1 MLNWL
6 KTFVQKFGNDWA
18 MNLVSMVT
26 YSLIT
31 TIFPLLLGILTIAA
45 LILNFLPL
53 SSIDSLAANINSALP
68 ANLTQGA
75 NGISVKQ
82 LLTGLA
88 SASGVLAI
96 VSLVGLLFTGS
107 NLFTS
112 MENAFSVIYKVKD
125 RGFIGQRLMGMGMV
139 LVLALLL
146 PISLAASSLVTAGSE
161 AFKTVLPG
169 PLGVLLTIVGPLTS
183 VGVLFVLFLII
194 FRVVPNRDVGWRG
207 SWRGAL
213 VAAVIF
219 AVLNILFPL
228 YFRIFLS
235 GNNKFGGFAASAL
248 VLLAWL
254 WFFVLATIIG
264 AEVNSIALGVKP
276 LPYDVPSALV
286 DDYRRTMADPVKPPR
301 RRGATSLIPRP
312 SIVGAAVANVGSALG
327 RVGHLLGT
335 PLRWLA
341 VAAWFVARP
350 LVFLRTQRRTES

>member
-1 MLNWL
+1 MNGL
-6 KTFVQKFGNDWA
+6 KTFIQKFGNDWS

-31 TIFPLLLGILTIAA
+31 TIFPLLLGILTIVA

-53 SSIDSLAANINSALP
+53 SSLDALAANISSALP
-68 ANLTQGA
+68 ASLTQGSS
-75 NGISVKQ
+75 GINVKS

-125 RGFIGQRLMGMGMV
+125 RGFIGQRVMGMGMV

-146 PISLAASSLVTAGSE
+146 PVSLAASSLVTAGSS
-161 AFKTVLPG
+161 AFKSILPDPLSIVLTV
-169 PLGVLLTIVGPLTS
+169 VGPLTS

-194 FRVVPNRDVGWRG
+194 FSIVPNRDISWHGA
-207 SWRGAL
+207 WRGAL

-235 GNNKFGGFAASAL
+235 GNNKFGGFAASVL
-248 VLLAWL
+248 VLIAWL

-264 AEVNSIALGVKP
+264 AQVNSVVLGVKP

-286 DDYRRTMADPVKPPR
+286 DDYHRAMAGQVKPR
-301 RRGATSLIPRP
+301 RRGVRSLAPRP
-312 SIVGAAVANVGSALG
+312 SVIVAPVAGLGSLLG
-327 RVGHLLGT
+327 RVGRLLGT
-335 PLRWLA
+335 PLRLLA
-341 VAAWFVARP
+341 VAVWFVARP
-350 LVFLRTQRRTES
+350 VVFLRTQRRTNS